1 MGFRLDAKG
10 ALMKGWLAWLLLMT
24 TICAGPTAAA
34 SSHETICGWI
44 SAAEASGDVLF
55 TVPDQPGATT
65 VRLRPPGPDWRLAMI
80 DVKDASHHP
89 LMLVRAL
96 PPCKVLEAR
105 RLVRTPDGAVG
116 TIEVLTPDLG
126 SVTAREPQN
135 PPLPIL
141 DAGPAKAVMAHVDTG
156 VNYLLSALQPHFA
169 TNGDGKLLG
178 HDFWDDD
185 ERPFDADPRANPYF
199 PQHHGTTVFSVLA
212 REAPQ
217 TDIAIYRFPAPDMCR
232 FGDLIEHMAQ
242 LSVRI
247 VSLSMGSDS
256 RSDWTCF
263 EAAAQANPQMLF
275 IVSAGNDGR
284 DLDRMPV
291 YPAALPLANM
301 IVVTSSDDFGRLG
314 RGSNIGATTVDL
326 MVPAEQVEVIDHRG
340 AFAETG
346 GTSYAV
352 PRVAALAARFLGAN
366 PDADTP
372 AIIDFLTSRAIG
384 APGVPLFHGWI
395 PDPTD
400 DFGFQVAD
408 PNR

>member
-1 MGFRLDAKG
+1 MGFRPDAKG
-10 ALMKGWLAWLLLMT
+10 AQMKSRLAWLLLMA
-24 TICAGPTAAA
+24 TICAGPAAA
-34 SSHETICGWI
+34 APSQEAVCDWVAAAQATGDTI
-44 SAAEASGDVLF
+44 F
-55 TVPDQPGATT
+55 TVPDQPGTTT

-80 DVKDASHHP
+80 DVQDATDRP
-89 LMLVRAL
+89 LMLIRTL
-96 PPCKVLEAR
+96 QPCKVLEAR
-105 RLVRTPDGAVG
+105 RWTRLPDGTVDM
-116 TIEVLTPDLG
+116 IEVLAPDLG
-126 SVTAREPQN
+126 SVIAREPQN
-135 PPLPIL
+135 PPLPRL
-141 DAGPAKAVMAHVDTG
+141 DAGPGTAVMAHVDTG
-156 VNYLLSALQPHFA
+156 VNYLLSALKPHFA
-169 TNGDGKLLG
+169 TDGDGKLLG

-185 ERPFDADPRANPYF
+185 GRPFDADPRANPYF

-212 REAPQ
+212 REAPK

-247 VSLSMGSDS
+247 VSLSMGSNS

-275 IVSAGNDGR
+275 IVSAGNNGR
-284 DLDRMPV
+284 DLDRVPV

-314 RGSNIGATTVDL
+314 RGSNTGATTVDL

-340 AFAETG
+340 ALAETG

-352 PRVAALAARFLGAN
+352 PRVAALAARYLDAN
-366 PDADTP
+366 PDADTA

-384 APGVPLFHGWI
+384 APGIPLVHGWI